1 MALGEFDHFVARLW
15 PKNIIRAKGI
25 CYFRGEE
32 DVCYLFE
39 QAGHQVHLQENGL
52 FVASAPEEEFK
63 RIVADNPEIM
73 DDWDDVY
80 GDRMTKIVFIGRHM
94 NREAIEAGLDGCLV
108 DWTPEKDEEWE

>member
-1 MALGEFDHFVARLW
+1 MAY
-15 PKNIIRAKGI
+15 I
-25 CYFRGEE
+25 
-32 DVCYLFE
+32 FE

-108 DWTPEKDEEWE
+108 DWTPDSDEYEE